1 MKKKIINEIIK
12 IIYWFRSSNLFITIN
27 DELYDEYC

>member
-12 IIYWFRSSNLFITIN
+12 IIYWFRSCNLFITIN